1 MGCPKETLE
10 KLLQLEAAHAAML
23 IRFKRKLQR
32 RVKPKDLVDF
42 VFSFLEQCKPNL
54 MGRNIDKAF
63 QLLSLHTDTFNT
75 HILHC
80 AATALNNAPARELVS
95 EYDKKKDVFLHDTRV
110 EDFKQVV
117 RDRVAPQ
124 EFTSGSIVQLKLTG
138 KWPERTLKD
147 VEYLVNVIFGVKAQV
162 FLKPTYRDGCTEITW
177 YAPHCDWM
185 ELHEIA
191 LAKSAVAFVQEVKS
205 IGFMT
210 FQSHVPSSGYMH
222 FIHPSPKTTSGSFGP
237 PPASPTN
244 SVLGVNDDFRKR
256 TNSESAKPTARPR
269 KNRVKRTQSL
279 SKHGCPTRRDESTDF
294 AQLAHQHSWDE
305 QSWPSPLERSASN
318 LSLRSSTQSMVFGDV
333 DAAAVSSTLHDS
345 VPWLEHQGC
354 QSSRRDSVISN
365 VSSSSVSSSIVSH
378 KSPSLLSLIQ
388 I

>member
-1 MGCPKETLE
+1 
-10 KLLQLEAAHAAML
+10 ML
-23 IRFKRKLQR
+23 IQFKRKLQR

-63 QLLSLHTDTFNT
+63 QLFSLHTDTFNT

-95 EYDKKKDVFLHDTRV
+95 EYDKKKNVFLHDTRV

-124 EFTSGSIVQLKLTG
+124 EFTSGSIVQLKLIG

-147 VEYLVNVIFGVKAQV
+147 VEYLVNVIFGVKARV
-162 FLKPTYRDGCTEITW
+162 FLKPTYKDGCTEITW

-185 ELHEIA
+185 ELYEIA
-191 LAKSAVAFVQEVKS
+191 LAKIAVAFAQEVKS

-210 FQSHVPSSGYMH
+210 FQCNVPSSDYMH
-222 FIHPSPKTTSGSFGP
+222 FIHPSPKTTSDSLGP
-237 PPASPTN
+237 PPTSPTD
-244 SVLGVNDDFRKR
+244 SVFGVNDHFARR
-256 TNSESAKPTARPR
+256 RNSESAKTTARPR
-269 KNRVKRTQSL
+269 KYHVKRTQSL
-279 SKHGCPTRRDESTDF
+279 SKRRGCPTRRDESTDF

-305 QSWPSPLERSASN
+305 QFWPSQLERSASN
-318 LSLRSSTQSMVFGDV
+318 ISLRSSTQSMGFGD
-333 DAAAVSSTLHDS
+333 
-345 VPWLEHQGC
+345 EHQEC
-354 QSSRRDSVISN
+354 QFSRRDSVISN